1 MQSPARRKVESLL
14 RDEVRVAQEVLA
26 LQQKDNYR
34 YQEHVKILDAE
45 IDSLRKL
52 LEEKQ
57 NVINMQNEVIIRKDD
72 SIKQLEQELYDNRIE
87 KHAFKTFEHQNVLL
101 LEELRATKAQMEELE
116 VEVRFLRD
124 LKDQRVD
131 YDESKMKMVAEMD
144 IMLNGHRYE
153 YKES

>member
-57 NVINMQNEVIIRKDD
+57 NVINTQNEVIIRKDD

>member
-45 IDSLRKL
+45 VDSLRKL

-131 YDESKMKMVAEMD
+131 YD
-144 IMLNGHRYE
+144 
-153 YKES
+153 

>member
-45 IDSLRKL
+45 VDSLRKL

-72 SIKQLEQELYDNRIE
+72 SIKQLQQELYDNRIE

-131 YDESKMKMVAEMD
+131 YDESKMKWWPKW
-144 IMLNGHRYE
+144 I
-153 YKES
+153 SC